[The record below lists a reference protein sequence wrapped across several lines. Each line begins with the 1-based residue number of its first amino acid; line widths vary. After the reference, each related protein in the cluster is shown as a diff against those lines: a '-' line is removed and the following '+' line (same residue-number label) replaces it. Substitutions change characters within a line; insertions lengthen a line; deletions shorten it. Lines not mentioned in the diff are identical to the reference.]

1 MIFQILAQKKKT
13 IYFQEQWQNQ
23 NEINTLF
30 TIMPSKS
37 NITFLLLISDNI
49 FYKINDKYYT
59 NILLKIKE
67 NGKRENIIFFLLKLI

>member
-37 NITFLLLISDNI
+37 NITFLLLKSDTI